1 MGQQKL
7 FASISTR
14 HAKSFETASKIVW
27 SIDRRGAAPAT
38 VPHPHAM
45 HASMYNARRYGIGI
59 AVCSVVYSVAS
70 RKVPPSSNST
80 LE

>member
-45 HASMYNARRYGIGI
+45 HASMYNAR
-59 AVCSVVYSVAS
+59 
-70 RKVPPSSNST
+70 
-80 LE
+80 